1 MSEFINNNQARVDSL
16 YSFCFQLIKGEKGTE
31 LVKKYQEVID
41 QLTPNDIVLVVH
53 RLVEANVPMEDLKIG
68 INKAL
73 NVFHKVIH
81 KHPKAQVGSN
91 HFLGIMMQ
99 ENDELDMRLKEIKPL
114 AKSINNCKDGV
125 ELTVAMSLLRSKI
138 QALSEMDKHYQRKEN
153 IFFPYFE
160 KQFPEYKCL
169 GVMWSIHDDIRRVQK
184 HLVSELQ
191 SSFIDLKL
199 INRLLGDLFFFMYAI
214 ISREEYLLFPV
225 ALNAVSDELWN
236 EMNHQSHEIGFSFI
250 EMPEI
255 VNASKK
261 SIKRESNV
269 DSEGLSM
276 DQLGDTLLNFETGLM
291 TLKQV
296 MMLLNHL
303 PVDITMI
310 DENDRVCFFSNPKE
324 RFFPRSKAIIGRT
337 VQNCHPPESVHVVDD
352 LVKAF
357 KSGDKD
363 SESFWIQMKGR
374 FILIQYFAL
383 RDEDNAYKG
392 CIEVSQDTT
401 DIRKLDGEKRLMD

>member
-1 MSEFINNNQARVDSL
+1 MSEFINNNEARVDSL
-16 YSFCFQLIKGEKGTE
+16 FEFCFRLIKGEKGAE
-31 LVKKYQEVID
+31 LIKKHQHAID
-41 QLTPNDIVLVVH
+41 HLTPNDIVLVVH
-53 RLVEANVPMEDLKIG
+53 RLVEEGVPMEDLKVG

-81 KHPKAQVGSN
+81 NHPKAKVQEN

-99 ENDELDMRLKEIKPL
+99 ENAELDSRLKEIKPL
-114 AKSINNCKDGV
+114 AKNINRIENTQELANELSLLKEKIV
-125 ELTVAMSLLRSKI
+125 ELG
-138 QALSEMDKHYQRKEN
+138 EMEKHYQRKEN

-160 KQFPEYKCL
+160 NQYPDYKCL

-184 HLVSELQ
+184 QLVVELQ
-191 SSFIDLKL
+191 ADFVDLKL

-225 ALNAVSDELWN
+225 ALNAVSEDLWD
-236 EMNHQSHEIGFSFI
+236 EMNNQSSEIGFSFI
-250 EMPEI
+250 DAPKFNQTE
-255 VNASKK
+255 KK
-261 SIKRESNV
+261 SVMKSDKVLVEEL
-269 DSEGLSM
+269 DME
-276 DQLGDTLLNFETGLM
+276 QLGETMLNFETGLM
-291 TLKQV
+291 SLKQV

-337 VQNCHPPESVHVVDD
+337 VQNCHPPESVHVVTD
-352 LVKAF
+352 LVVAF
-357 KSGDKD
+357 KSGAKD

-374 FILIQYFAL
+374 FVLIQYFAL
-383 RDEDNAYKG
+383 RDEDNVYKG
-392 CIEVSQDTT
+392 CIEVSQDVT